1 MNLIEPKTTQKPVVC
16 GHRGACGQAPEN
28 TLTAFQKALEAG
40 ATWIEFD
47 VQLSA
52 DGIPII
58 LHDDT
63 LERTTSLKQP
73 VRPTALSLSQLKELD
88 AGSWFSPTFTGE
100 KIPTLEEVLA
110 EFGSSLGLNIEI
122 KSTAG
127 FEADN
132 GLEQK
137 IAALVRQ
144 YKLEDTALISSFDPL
159 RLNSLNR
166 HDPELRLA
174 FLYDDKPEKYPPN
187 FDPIALARSLNAAA
201 LHPPF
206 KIIDEGLVS
215 RTHANN
221 LAINTWT
228 VNEIPDLQR
237 MIELRVDMVITNYPD
252 RLAGLLRR

>member
-1 MNLIEPKTTQKPVVC
+1 MNLIEPRTTQKPVVC

-28 TLTAFQKALEAG
+28 TLTAYQKALEAG

-88 AGSWFSPTFTGE
+88 AGSWFSPAFAGE

-159 RLNSLNR
+159 RLSSLNR

-174 FLYDDKPEKYPPN
+174 FLYDDKPERYPPN
-187 FDPIALARSLNAAA
+187 FDPIAVAKSLNAAA
-201 LHPPF
+201 LHPHF
-206 KIIDEGLVS
+206 RVIDESLVS

-237 MIELRVDMVITNYPD
+237 MIELGVDMVITNYPD
-252 RLAGLLRR
+252 RLVGLLRR

>member
-1 MNLIEPKTTQKPVVC
+1 MNLTETKSSPKPLVC
-16 GHRGACGQAPEN
+16 GHRGACSQAPEN
-28 TLTAFQKALEAG
+28 TLVAFRKALEAE

-63 LERTTSLKQP
+63 LERTTSLGQP
-73 VRPTALSLSQLKELD
+73 VRPVALRLDQLKELD
-88 AGSWFSPTFTGE
+88 AGSWFSPEFAGE

-122 KSTAG
+122 KSSPG

-144 YKLEDTALISSFDPL
+144 YKLADTALISSFDPF

-174 FLYDDKPEKYPPN
+174 FLYDAKTLKNAPDL
-187 FDPIALARSLNAAA
+187 DPVALAKSLNAVA

-206 KIIDEGLVS
+206 EIIDEALVS
-215 RTHANN
+215 QTRANN

-237 MIELRVDMVITNYPD
+237 MIELGVDMVITNYPD
-252 RLAGLLRR
+252 RLVKLLRP